1 METSKELR
9 QKVAHLESRLDHA
22 ESELGY
28 LNKILLECGF
38 PEGVRTL
45 KHAIEDLLSGVE
57 IEDDRFPPEGPT
69 TQTLDPFAS

>member
-9 QKVAHLESRLDHA
+9 QKIAHLESRLDHS

-28 LNKILLECGF
+28 LNKLLLECGF

-45 KHAIEDLLSGVE
+45 QRAIEDLLAGIE
-57 IEDDRFPPEGPT
+57 IEDDRFPPEEPT
-69 TQTLDPFAS
+69 TQTLDPYAS